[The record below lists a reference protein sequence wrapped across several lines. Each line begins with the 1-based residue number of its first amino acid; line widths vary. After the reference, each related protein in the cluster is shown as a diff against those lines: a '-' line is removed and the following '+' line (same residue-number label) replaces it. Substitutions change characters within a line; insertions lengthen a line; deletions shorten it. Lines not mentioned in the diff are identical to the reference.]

1 MSITRYFSL
10 PRIRLAIQRWRSDKR
25 GSVAVMVG
33 FMAIAFS
40 MMLGLV
46 VEEARIYRTT
56 TALKASTAMTALAAA
71 QDINCCATSTA
82 IARAQSYSTLNPIK
96 EATVTMAAG
105 YPKLKCLTSTGVSCA
120 GTDSANAIV
129 VSMQATMPLVFGGL
143 VGRSTKTITA
153 TATAS
158 VRGGVGK
165 SANVMLILDTTALMN
180 NSDPG
185 CSVSGAT
192 RLTCAEAGARTL
204 LQAFNPSIVS
214 VGLMVF
220 PGVNNTTSA
229 GYDYDCSSSKS
240 PTIASYSATSPLY
253 QIVGFSTDYKTSPT
267 ATTLNTSSNLVRA
280 LGGGGSGCAQGLQ
293 AIGGYG
299 TYYAGVIAAA
309 QAALVAKNPNAFNV
323 IIFLSDGDANASS
336 SNVPSGKATNQCHE
350 GITAAQTATTAG
362 TVVYTAAYGAPAGKT
377 PSSCSTDTGAGMAI
391 SACTAMQSMAST
403 PSTFFSDTTGTTCT
417 STITTNSTADL
428 VALFNSIAASVNSG
442 STGARLLSNDVS

>member
-1 MSITRYFSL
+1 MSIGKHFS
-10 PRIRLAIQRWRSDKR
+10 PPGIRSAIHRWRSDER
-25 GSVAVMVG
+25 GSVAIMVG

-46 VEEARIYRTT
+46 VEEAQIYRTT
-56 TALKASTAMTALAAA
+56 MALKASTAMAALAAA
-71 QDINCCATSTA
+71 QDINCCTTSTA
-82 IARAQSYSTLNPIK
+82 IARAQSYSALNPIK
-96 EATVTMAAG
+96 EATVTMVSG

-120 GTDSANAIV
+120 GTDNANAIV
-129 VSMQATMPLVFGGL
+129 VSQQATIPLVFGSFIGQ
-143 VGRSTKTITA
+143 STKTVTA
-153 TATAS
+153 TATAGA
-158 VRGGVGK
+158 RGGVGK
-165 SANVMLILDTTALMN
+165 SANVMLIVDTTASMN
-180 NSDPG
+180 TADTG

-229 GYDYDCSSSKS
+229 GYDYACSGKNS
-240 PTIASYSATSPLY
+240 PTIASYAATSPLY

-267 ATTLNTSSNLVRA
+267 ATTLNASSNLVKA
-280 LGGGGSGCAQGLQ
+280 LGGGGSSCPGLQ

-336 SNVPSGKATNQCHE
+336 SNVPSGQAKNQCHE
-350 GITAAQTATTAG
+350 GITAAQTATKAG
-362 TVVYTAAYGAPAGKT
+362 TVVYTAAYGSPTGVT
-377 PSSCSTDTGAGMAI
+377 PSSCSTDTGTGMAI

-417 STITTNSTADL
+417 STITANSASDL
-428 VALFNSIAASVNSG
+428 VALFNGIAASVNSG

>member
-1 MSITRYFSL
+1 MNIRQNFSL

-25 GSVAVMVG
+25 GSVAIMVG

-46 VEEARIYRTT
+46 VEEAQIYRTT
-56 TALKASTAMTALAAA
+56 TALKASTAMAALAAA
-71 QDINCCATSTA
+71 QDINCCTTSTA
-82 IARAQSYSTLNPIK
+82 IARATSYGALNPIK
-96 EATVTMAAG
+96 EATVTMVSG

-129 VSMQATMPLVFGGL
+129 VSMQATIPLVFGGF
-143 VGRSTKTITA
+143 VGQSTKTITA
-153 TATAS
+153 TATAG

-165 SANVMLILDTTALMN
+165 SANVMLIVDTTASMN
-180 NSDPG
+180 TSDPG

-229 GYDYDCSSSKS
+229 GYDYACSGSSS
-240 PTIASYSATSPLY
+240 PTIASYAATSPLY

-267 ATTLNTSSNLVRA
+267 ATTLNASSNLVKA
-280 LGGGGSGCAQGLQ
+280 LGGGGSGCKGLQ

-336 SNVPSGKATNQCHE
+336 SNVPSGKAVNQCHE
-350 GITAAQTATTAG
+350 GITAAQAATTAG
-362 TVVYTAAYGAPAGKT
+362 TAVYTAAYGAPTGKT
-377 PSSCSTDTGAGMAI
+377 PSSCSTDTGTGMAI

-417 STITTNSTADL
+417 STITANSTTDL